1 MSHDR
6 VTTSLRTYRLAG
18 LVVLVAGLALL
29 TVGIIS
35 FTRVPPEVPMPS
47 HEGFLEGRKSIDD
60 IGRENDEWFEANK
73 RRAHAETNAFGFTAG
88 AVFLIITGGMLLV
101 VTGRRT
107 RALASAA
114 LASSAEAVA
123 AGIRKGLGEAGTD
136 PRARLDRLTALHRDG
151 AITDAEYERKRA
163 EIISAL

>member
-6 VTTSLRTYRLAG
+6 VSTSLRTYRLAG

-47 HEGFLEGRKSIDD
+47 HDGFLEGRKSIDD
-60 IGRENDEWFEANK
+60 VGRENDDWFEASK
-73 RRAHAETNAFGFTAG
+73 RRTKAETNAFGFTAG
-88 AVFLIITGGMLLV
+88 AVFLIFTGGMLLI

-107 RALASAA
+107 RTLASVA
-114 LASSAEAVA
+114 LASSAEALA
-123 AGIRKGLGEAGTD
+123 AGIRKGLGDDTD

>member
-6 VTTSLRTYRLAG
+6 VSTSLRTYRLAG

-47 HEGFLEGRKSIDD
+47 HEGFLEGRKSIADV
-60 IGRENDEWFEANK
+60 GRENDDWFEANK
-73 RRAHAETNAFGFTAG
+73 RRADAETNAFGFTAG
-88 AVFLIITGGMLLV
+88 AVFLIFTGGTLLI
-101 VTGRRT
+101 VTGRRMRT
-107 RALASAA
+107 LASVA

-123 AGIRKGLGEAGTD
+123 AGIRKGLGDDTD